1 MFSYLKESIISYSNN
16 KFLGLIFFLIC
27 CCYQARRYLVKK
39 NGTSLVLETVS
50 TQMDRD
56 PIGLPG
62 LGIGRPPVLIKLSH
76 QMDVK

>member
-1 MFSYLKESIISYSNN
+1 
-16 KFLGLIFFLIC
+16 
-27 CCYQARRYLVKK
+27 VKK

-50 TQMDRD
+50 TQMDPD